1 MLSSDFGLKYCI
13 KRQDLKLLPSG
24 KMFAFQDSLGYCV
37 YFVPE
42 ETPCFSQWHL
52 HINVF
57 RYAEVLLH
65 PSSKTQ
71 VEYYV
76 CNADY
81 TWKFC

>member
-42 ETPCFSQWHL
+42 ETPCFSQ
-52 HINVF
+52 
-57 RYAEVLLH
+57 
-65 PSSKTQ
+65 
-71 VEYYV
+71 
-76 CNADY
+76 
-81 TWKFC
+81 